1 MTIKHLVK
9 YWVIFVVLFT
19 TFDLPFDLGG
29 CGAVFNIY
37 GMNGLAGM
45 IFTAM
50 SLGITAR
57 LVIYESSKEGE

>member
-1 MTIKHLVK
+1 MTIKRLVK
-9 YWVIFVVLFT
+9 YWAIFVVLFV

-29 CGAVFNIY
+29 CGTVFNAY

-45 IFTAM
+45 IFTVM
-50 SLGITAR
+50 SLGLTGG